1 MQVSKLEWIEH
12 KSLHYIDKRRTARIG
27 CDNEE
32 LIRSIFPPQLCL
44 LVDRKANANVRMGY

>member
-44 LVDRKANANVRMGY
+44 LVDRKANVRMGY